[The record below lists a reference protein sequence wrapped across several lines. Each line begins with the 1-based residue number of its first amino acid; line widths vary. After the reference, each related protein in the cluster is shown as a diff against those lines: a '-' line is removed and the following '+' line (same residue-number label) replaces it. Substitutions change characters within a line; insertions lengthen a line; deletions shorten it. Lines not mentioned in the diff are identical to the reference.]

1 MMARAPKPECGC
13 LECRIGRAVDGYYA
27 ENGSEDP
34 ISGRHVIDSTE
45 ALSKL
50 QTVAGELIAGLP
62 DRGQRRAA
70 LKFAHDAL
78 DAGVKAARSGTPEYV
93 AVESTVEH

>member
-1 MMARAPKPECGC
+1 MSARALKPDCDC

-27 ENGSEDP
+27 ENGDRDP
-34 ISGRHVIDSTE
+34 VSGHHLIDSSE
-45 ALSKL
+45 AIAKL
-50 QTVAGELIAGLP
+50 QTVAGELIAGLR

-78 DAGVKAARSGTPEYV
+78 DAGVRAARSGAAEYV
-93 AVESTVEH
+93 TVESAAEH